1 MQRMSSVFGLSRCM
15 LYAGGKLLE
24 EGKQLPD
31 LIMDEK
37 YVLRSKTHNQ
47 VQLYLADQIM
57 FEVAK
62 VEDNVACDSK
72 FLMYKQYLR
81 QHILV

>member
-1 MQRMSSVFGLSRCM
+1 MQRMSSVFGLSRCT
-15 LYAGGKLLE
+15 LYAGGKLL

-72 FLMYKQYLR
+72 FLVYKQYPR